1 VEQHSD
7 NLEAELLKRE
17 PGGVKQL
24 DSAGRLP
31 LHVAAANTS
40 NIAVQLVE
48 CALQGYKYACME
60 RDREGRFPVLSLS
73 LFRTRAFVLSFFLSF
88 SLDLSLSK
96 YLIHLLFRIYR
107 CIMRLLIQAHALI

>member
-1 VEQHSD
+1 MEINSD

-48 CALQGYKYACME
+48 CALKGYKYACME

-73 LFRTRAFVLSFFLSF
+73 LSCARFRALLSLFLAR
-88 SLDLSLSK
+88 SLALSLSK
-96 YLIHLLFRIYR
+96 YLNHLLFRIYAGTL
-107 CIMRLLIQAHALI
+107 CGF

>member
-1 VEQHSD
+1 VEINSD
-7 NLEAELLKRE
+7 NVEAELLKRE

-48 CALQGYKYACME
+48 CALKGYKYACME

-73 LFRTRAFVLSFFLSF
+73 LS
-88 SLDLSLSK
+88 LSLS
-96 YLIHLLFRIYR
+96 LLRARFRA
-107 CIMRLLIQAHALI
+107 LLSLFLARSLSLSQNI

>member
-1 VEQHSD
+1 MEIHSD

-40 NIAVQLVE
+40 NIAMQLVE
-48 CALQGYKYACME
+48 CVLKGYKYACME
-60 RDREGRFPVLSLS
+60 RDREGRFPVFSLS
-73 LFRTRAFVLSFFLSF
+73 LPCARAFVLSCF
-88 SLDLSLSK
+88 SLSLS
-96 YLIHLLFRIYR
+96 LSLSLS
-107 CIMRLLIQAHALI
+107 QNV

>member
-1 VEQHSD
+1 MELYSD
-7 NLEAELLKRE
+7 ILEAELLKRE

-73 LFRTRAFVLSFFLSF
+73 LSCARAFVLSCLSF
-88 SLDLSLSK
+88 SLSLSLLS
-96 YLIHLLFRIYR
+96 HNV
-107 CIMRLLIQAHALI
+107 CITYFLGFIGALCGF

>member
-1 VEQHSD
+1 MEINSD

-73 LFRTRAFVLSFFLSF
+73 LSLVRALSCSPVSLSLFLSRF
-88 SLDLSLSK
+88 SLTMFASLT
-96 YLIHLLFRIYR
+96 F
-107 CIMRLLIQAHALI
+107 